1 MKKSKLFLNF
11 SMIAVLAVSF
21 VLPAHAESDD
31 VLFNSSK
38 PEEQVIDNITYINGI
53 EVIPNDYAEKRDAEL
68 KEPVQVPKSTDQI
81 SIMGINEWTKISE
94 SNFYTG
100 HDWDRYNNNT
110 GKAVPVTLKTTSSM
124 TASISGSTK
133 FGFKSVA
140 EASMTATIG
149 QTYTKEFTQSV
160 TVPAYYVT
168 ELKSAKKAL
177 EQNYKYTDKGVL
189 WDTDYYAS
197 SLDHR
202 GNEYW
207 VYSNPL

>member
-1 MKKSKLFLNF
+1 MKKSKLFLK
-11 SMIAVLAVSF
+11 SSLVTVLAVSF
-21 VLPAHAESDD
+21 ALPAYAETDGD
-31 VLFNSSK
+31 LINSSK
-38 PEEQVIDNITYINGI
+38 PDQQVINNITYLNGI
-53 EVIPNDYAEKRDAEL
+53 EVIPDDYAGKRDAEL
-68 KEPVQVPKSTDQI
+68 KEIVQVPKSKDQI
-81 SIMGINEWTKISE
+81 STRGINKWTKISE

-110 GKAVPVTLKTTSSM
+110 SKAVSVTLKTTSSM

-133 FGFKSVA
+133 FGFKDVA

-149 QTYTKEFTQSV
+149 ETYSKEFTQSV
-160 TVPAYYVT
+160 SVPGYYVT

-177 EQNYKYTDKGVL
+177 EQNYKYTDTGII

-207 VYSNPL
+207 VFSNPL